1 MPGVFLLIR
10 VHPTCLC
17 YFVTL
22 NQFLRQFAIRRQ
34 GTLLGITP
42 LGRIGRPKETASATL
57 FFALDASSYCTALDL
72 VADGGIKLI

>member
-42 LGRIGRPKETASATL
+42 RSNWPAQGDGVCHSILRFGRK
-57 FFALDASSYCTALDL
+57 
-72 VADGGIKLI
+72 